1 MTVFHEK
8 RKQIRENKETGNI
21 IVEHIIDEQL
31 FQGQNSMF
39 AQVTLAPGC
48 AVGYHQ
54 HKGNNETYYI
64 LSGKGIYTEDGRE
77 VPVIAGDVTFCPDG
91 GAHGLKN
98 TESSDLIFI
107 ALIATTPQQ

>member
-1 MTVFHEK
+1 M
-8 RKQIRENKETGNI
+8 
-21 IVEHIIDEQL
+21 
-31 FQGQNSMF
+31 
-39 AQVTLAPGC
+39 
-48 AVGYHQ
+48 
-54 HKGNNETYYI
+54 
-64 LSGKGIYTEDGRE
+64 YTEDGSE

>member
-21 IVEHIIDEQL
+21 VVEHIIDEKL

-64 LSGKGIYTEDGRE
+64 LSGKGIYTEDGSE
-77 VPVIAGDVTFCPDG
+77 VPVSAGDVTFCSDG
-91 GAHGLKN
+91 GSHGLKN
-98 TESSDLIFI
+98 TESSDLVFI
-107 ALIATTPQQ
+107 ALITTTPQQ